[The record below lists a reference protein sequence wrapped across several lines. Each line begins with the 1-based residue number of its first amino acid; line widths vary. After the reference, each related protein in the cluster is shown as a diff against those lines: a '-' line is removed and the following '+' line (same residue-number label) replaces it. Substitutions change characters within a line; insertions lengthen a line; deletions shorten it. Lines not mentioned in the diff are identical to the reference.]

1 MIRKILMSAVLG
13 MTALAASSQ
22 SSAQDDIIGK
32 RKGIMGDNNRD
43 VKAIAAAVKK
53 KDYATIQVKAKEIVS
68 GLETAASLF
77 PKGSDKGKTRAHPDI
92 WAKPDEFKKD
102 LANAV
107 KVAEA
112 LSKAAEA
119 QNEAE
124 VAVKVKEL
132 GSLRTGAC
140 GECHKVFRAD
150 MRKDG

>member
-1 MIRKILMSAVLG
+1 MIGKILVSAVLT

-22 SSAQDDIIGK
+22 SFAQDDVIGK
-32 RKGIMGDNNRD
+32 RKGVMSDNNRD
-43 VKAIAAAVKK
+43 VKAIAAAVKE

-68 GLETAASLF
+68 GLEAAASLF

-102 LANAV
+102 LTNAI

-119 QNEAE
+119 KNEAE
-124 VAVKVKEL
+124 VNAKVKEL
-132 GSLRTGAC
+132 GSSRAGAC
-140 GECHKVFRAD
+140 GDCHKMFRAD